1 MNRPNRL
8 LWVSFFV
15 LAVGACDWWSNEP
28 PSSES
33 TAPPAQRSL
42 EVAVER
48 ASDMSAQRALAEG
61 AVEATGADTTAT
73 ARGLE
78 EIGASIEDTLEAA
91 GFRPC
96 QHAYEA
102 SVEARLREGERA
114 PSESARDAYLAACGS
129 LPEDARRCLVP
140 EYRSRNAEACDA
152 VLGRDDVRGGA
163 DSLHAMLVEPR

>member
-15 LAVGACDWWSNEP
+15 LAAGACDWRSDGP
-28 PSSES
+28 SSSES
-33 TAPPAQRSL
+33 TALPAQRSL
-42 EVAVER
+42 EVAVDR

-78 EIGASIEDTLEAA
+78 EIGTSIEDTLEAA

-102 SVEARLREGERA
+102 SVEARLREGGRA

-140 EYRSRNAEACDA
+140 DYRSRNAEECEA